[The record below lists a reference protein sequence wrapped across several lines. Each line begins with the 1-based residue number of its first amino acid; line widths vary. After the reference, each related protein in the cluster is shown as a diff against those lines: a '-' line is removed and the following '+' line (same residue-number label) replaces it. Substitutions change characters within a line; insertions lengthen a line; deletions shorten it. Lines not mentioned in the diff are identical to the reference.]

1 MKKRMGKTAFVMGL
15 VLIAATSVGL
25 AALVNYLSNTVTT
38 EIHVDSPIE
47 LDNEQFELHIEY
59 GGEYNYTLVNGTN
72 RANVPIEARAK
83 LIVEKWNSTTG
94 AWEPVDEGYYIA
106 ATDDIQYYFEE
117 SHDGQTWRE
126 WMEENWDL
134 LDWYV
139 LDSGNLTTCTMTEAI
154 QAKYRPMYDDVG
166 VNTTV
171 YAPGPCLYNEEMLDP
186 DLENKSNNPDLVP
199 VLTKENNTIVSPYV
213 TIEPGNFSLV
223 IKFGTLSNIEP
234 GYYRISLIVIP

>member
-1 MKKRMGKTAFVMGL
+1 VRKTTFVLGL

-25 AALVNYLSNTVTT
+25 AALVDYLSNTVTT

-94 AWEPVDEGYYIA
+94 AWEPVDEGYYVA

-117 SHDGQTWRE
+117 NHEGQTWRE
-126 WMEENWDL
+126 WMEENWGL

-139 LDSGNLTTCTMTEAI
+139 LDPDNLTICTMTQEI
-154 QAKYRPMYDDVG
+154 IDEYDPIYNDVG
-166 VNTTV
+166 VDIEV
-171 YAPGPCLYNEEMLDP
+171 FAPGPCLYNKEMLDP
-186 DLENKSNNPDLVP
+186 NLEDKSNDPDLVP
-199 VLTKENNTIVSPYV
+199 VLTKEDNMIISPYV
-213 TIEPGNFSLV
+213 IIEPGNFSLV
-223 IKFGTLSNIEP
+223 IKFGTLPNIEP